1 MFKRQ
6 LPQYVQLGNVL
17 CSFGFSQGW
26 NKIPCVRWDFIME
39 AAYIAVLLHNFFLLK
54 HSTYLS
60 CSNTNRLAYR
70 QWIISA
76 PGSAQTFFFWL
87 LDFFFSLLEQQS
99 NPTCCLLHTREGCVA
114 ETQHL
119 LTTSAVLG
127 GPNAVVKF
135 QYFVAYGVTQVC
147 FAYPPNIIK

>member
-87 LDFFFSLLEQQS
+87 LDFFFLCWSSRAIQLAASYTLGRVVWLRHSIFWQS
-99 NPTCCLLHTREGCVA
+99 VQCWVVLMQLWNFSIL
-114 ETQHL
+114 L
-119 LTTSAVLG
+119 LTVSH
-127 GPNAVVKF
+127 KF
-135 QYFVAYGVTQVC
+135 ALH
-147 FAYPPNIIK
+147 ILLI